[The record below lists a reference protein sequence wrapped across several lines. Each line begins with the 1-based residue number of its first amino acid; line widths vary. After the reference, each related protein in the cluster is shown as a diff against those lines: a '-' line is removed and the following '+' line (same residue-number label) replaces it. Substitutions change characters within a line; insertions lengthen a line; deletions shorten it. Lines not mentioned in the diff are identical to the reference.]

1 MGLKMRWKKDDS
13 GAEVYRCGDYAIEWL
28 GDCWIVTYAGQ
39 EIATDIDLEDAK
51 ESAAK
56 YDARDDGD
64 DDSEHSWKSRTNQF

>member
-28 GDCWIVTYAGQ
+28 GDCWIVTFARQ
-39 EIATDIDLEDAK
+39 EIATTLNLAGAK

-56 YDARDDGD
+56 HEAGDGGD
-64 DDSEHSWKSRTNQF
+64 DDNEHSWKSRTNQF